1 MHVRSDDNIRQ
12 HLDALNG
19 MRTALLGF
27 DKPNQLRLSSIT
39 RIYFVF
45 AFLASEPSL
54 LSLRL
59 DHGQRTTDSLKRR
72 VCSWRQFCFGLASV
86 AIIIRC
92 EIPRSVPAR
101 RS

>member
-1 MHVRSDDNIRQ
+1 MHVRSNDNIRQ

-27 DKPNQLRLSSIT
+27 DKPSQLRLSSIT

-59 DHGQRTTDSLKRR
+59 DHGPRTTDKPQTACLLIETVLLQFGQRR
-72 VCSWRQFCFGLASV
+72 RNY
-86 AIIIRC
+86 
-92 EIPRSVPAR
+92 PM
-101 RS
+101 

>member
-27 DKPNQLRLSSIT
+27 DKPSQLRLSSIT

-45 AFLASEPSL
+45 AFLASESSL
-54 LSLRL
+54 LSLLL
-59 DHGQRTTDSLKRR
+59 DHGQRTSPKWH

>member
-12 HLDALNG
+12 HLDALTS

-27 DKPNQLRLSSIT
+27 DKPSQPRLSSIT

-59 DHGQRTTDSLKRR
+59 DHGQRTASNGVFAHGDS
-72 VCSWRQFCFGLASV
+72 FASV
-86 AIIIRC
+86 W
-92 EIPRSVPAR
+92 PA
-101 RS
+101 SP